1 MSKPDKVCFK
11 IYWYSGGTSLIYLPY
26 PSVGVSFF
34 DENKKNINSG
44 NISLFHL
51 MGKRI
56 RLFNN
61 LDSSS
66 KYKLCL
72 ELYKK
77 DSINKPLSII
87 RHIYTNDIITEIK
100 LIDFEDSIKNLFG
113 YSENEDDKVKISITS
128 DDKNLGFIN
137 ISRYDT
143 PLLSENQTVYLPK
156 ENFSMYTNDMLEAT
170 TIKAINLLDP
180 ECAPLILEQN
190 MDNQIC
196 TGYWNID
203 CLNLDKNCY
212 ILVSDKKSK
221 INY

>member
-1 MSKPDKVCFK
+1 
-11 IYWYSGGTSLIYLPY
+11 
-26 PSVGVSFF
+26 
-34 DENKKNINSG
+34 
-44 NISLFHL
+44 

-113 YSENEDDKVKISITS
+113 Y
-128 DDKNLGFIN
+128 LF
-137 ISRYDT
+137 R
-143 PLLSENQTVYLPK
+143 LSL
-156 ENFSMYTNDMLEAT
+156 MLEYQ
-170 TIKAINLLDP
+170 KM
-180 ECAPLILEQN
+180 EN
-190 MDNQIC
+190 MI
-196 TGYWNID
+196 THF
-203 CLNLDKNCY
+203 
-212 ILVSDKKSK
+212 
-221 INY
+221 